1 MTTDPRYYDVIVYG
15 DEVPGVFAAVSAARE
30 YRRRTK
36 QYPRVLLL
44 SKGNLQ
50 AGIGGHLV
58 RGGLAYLDR
67 SQIDKSIR
75 DNIGLPTFGDPAAIY
90 KEFLQKMGVIVV
102 GLDPRKAS
110 AVLREMLEDA
120 GVDLLS
126 NVEIE
131 SVVKGNQNIVS
142 LMTSKGRYSGKQ
154 FIDATVNA
162 ELAQVAGARKL
173 KGFGTLGLP
182 ESELAVSVV
191 FETQGLSIQRL
202 KDIEFTYL
210 KRFTNVKDTEAQNF
224 LLAATGND
232 KQLAEKLRRDMV
244 DSSGNI
250 KRMYAGSDYIDV
262 RSPALSVAY
271 QSFRG
276 SKFSLYET
284 GVILDKANIAI
295 LPGGRLSW
303 NALLF
308 TVTGSEAEELARQ
321 GAKPS
326 PRMLV
331 EMGYVQKWFNSVGAT
346 VTFPSELYIRHAGNI
361 TDVVQPL
368 TGADMLM
375 GGVPAREAL
384 GTFGYHFDV
393 RGGIRDLAKI
403 AYEKGITNLSFTPP
417 IFNIGIQHAIV
428 RTIPNLGVVS
438 PASGFGGLAAAA
450 GRIVEFNAGVAQG
463 LGIAAIIAILGNKNL
478 ADVSNLDVRKVLV
491 DTKRLPRI
499 FGIAKLAEASRMAGI
514 DTLGDVAIA

>member
-1 MTTDPRYYDVIVYG
+1 MVRDPRYYDVIVYG

-50 AGIGGHLV
+50 QGIGGHLV

-67 SQIDKSIR
+67 SQIEKSIR
-75 DNIGLPTFGDPAAIY
+75 EARGLATFGDPAAIY
-90 KEFLQKMGVIVV
+90 KEFLQRVGTIVV

-110 AVLREMLEDA
+110 AVLREMLQEA
-120 GVDLLS
+120 GVDILS

-142 LMTSKGRYSGKQ
+142 LMTLKGRYSGKQ

-162 ELAQVAGARKL
+162 ELAQIAGAIKL
-173 KGFGTLGLP
+173 KGFETFGLP

-191 FETQGLSIQRL
+191 FETGGLSIQKL
-202 KDIEFTYL
+202 KQIESIYL
-210 KRFTNVKDTEAQNF
+210 KRFTNLKDTEAQNF

-232 KQLAEKLRRDMV
+232 EELAEILRRDMV
-244 DSSGNI
+244 DNAGNI
-250 KRMYAGSDYIDV
+250 KTMYAGSDYIDV

-271 QSFRG
+271 HSFRG
-276 SKFSLYET
+276 TKFSLFET

-295 LPGGRLSW
+295 LPGGKLSW

-308 TVTGSEAEELARQ
+308 SVTGSEAEELAKK

-326 PRMLV
+326 SKMLV
-331 EMGYVQKWFNSVGAT
+331 EMGYVEKWFNSIGAT
-346 VTFPSELYIRHAGNI
+346 VNVPSELYIRHAGNI
-361 TDVVQPL
+361 KDVVQPL

-375 GGVPAREAL
+375 GGVPANEAL
-384 GTFGYHFDV
+384 GTFAYQFDV
-393 RGGIRDLAKI
+393 RGGIRDFAKI
-403 AYEKGITNLSFTPP
+403 TYEKGITNLSFTPP

-428 RTIPNLGVVS
+428 RTIPNLAVVS
-438 PASGFGGLAAAA
+438 PASGFVGLAAAA

-463 LGIAAIIAILGNKNL
+463 LGIAAIIAILGSKNL

-491 DTKRLPRI
+491 DTKRLPKV
-499 FGIAKLAEASRMAGI
+499 FGIPKLAEASRMGAI

>member
-1 MTTDPRYYDVIVYG
+1 MNTDPRYYDVIVYG

-67 SQIDKSIR
+67 SQIEKSLR
-75 DNIGLPTFGDPAAIY
+75 DDLGLPTFGEPAAIY
-90 KEFLQKMGVIVV
+90 KEFLQKLGVIVV
-102 GLDPRKAS
+102 GFDPRKAS
-110 AVLREMLEDA
+110 AVLREMLQEA

-126 NVEIE
+126 NVDIE

-162 ELAQVAGARKL
+162 ELAQVAGAEKL
-173 KGFGTLGLP
+173 KGFETFGLP

-191 FETQGLSIQRL
+191 FQTQGLSIQRI
-202 KDIEFTYL
+202 KQIESIYL
-210 KRFTNVKDTEAQNF
+210 KRFTNLSDTEAQNF

-232 KQLAEKLRRDMV
+232 EDLAQQLRRDMV

-250 KRMYAGSDYIDV
+250 KPMYAGSDYIDV

-271 QSFRG
+271 HSFRG
-276 SKFSLYET
+276 TKFSLFET
-284 GVILDKANIAI
+284 GVILDKGNIAI

-308 TVTGSEAEELARQ
+308 SVTGSEAEELARQ
-321 GAKPS
+321 GANPS
-326 PRMLV
+326 PKMLV
-331 EMGYVQKWFNSVGAT
+331 EMGYIEKWFNSIGAT
-346 VTFPSELYIRHAGNI
+346 VNVPSELYIRHAGNI
-361 TDVVQPL
+361 RDVVQPL

-393 RGGIRDLAKI
+393 RGGIRDFAKI

-417 IFNIGIQHAIV
+417 IFNIGIQHAIL
-428 RTIPNLGVVS
+428 RSIPNLAVVS
-438 PASGFGGLAAAA
+438 PASGFVGLAAAA

-478 ADVSNLDVRKVLV
+478 ADVANLDVRKVLV
-491 DTKRLPRI
+491 DTKRLPKV
-499 FGIAKLAEASRMAGI
+499 FGIAKLAEASRMTGI

>member
-1 MTTDPRYYDVIVYG
+1 MVRDPRYYDVIVYG
-15 DEVPGVFAAVSAARE
+15 DEIPGVFAAISAARE

-36 QYPRVLLL
+36 QYPRVLLI

-50 AGIGGHLV
+50 SGIGGHLV

-75 DNIGLPTFGDPAAIY
+75 ENLGLPTFGEPAAIY
-90 KEFLQKMGVIVV
+90 KEFLQKVGVIVV
-102 GLDPRKAS
+102 GLDRFKAS

-120 GVDLLS
+120 GVDLIS
-126 NVEIE
+126 NIAIE
-131 SVVKGNQNIVS
+131 SIVKGDKNIVN
-142 LMTSKGRYSGKQ
+142 LMTSKGRYSAKQ

-173 KGFGTLGLP
+173 KGFETFGLP
-182 ESELAVSVV
+182 ESELSVSVV
-191 FETQGLSIQRL
+191 FETQGLSVQKIKQ
-202 KDIEFTYL
+202 IESIYL
-210 KRFTNVKDTEAQNF
+210 KRFTNLDDTEAQNF

-232 KQLAEKLRRDMV
+232 EQLAAQLRRDMV
-244 DSSGNI
+244 DAAG
-250 KRMYAGSDYIDV
+250 KLKTMYAGSDYIDV

-271 QSFRG
+271 HSFRG
-276 SKFSLYET
+276 TKFSLFET

-308 TVTGSEAEELARQ
+308 TVTGSEAEELARN
-321 GAKPS
+321 GAKPA
-326 PRMLV
+326 PRMLA
-331 EMGYVQKWFNSVGAT
+331 EIDYIKKWFNSIGAT
-346 VTFPSELYIRHAGNI
+346 VNVPSELYIRHAGNV

-375 GGVPAREAL
+375 GGVSASEAL
-384 GTFGYHFDV
+384 GTFGYQFDV
-393 RGGIRDLAKI
+393 RGGIRDFAKI

-417 IFNIGIQHAIV
+417 IFNIGIQHALIKN
-428 RTIPNLGVVS
+428 IPNLAVVS
-438 PASGFGGLAAAA
+438 PASGFVGLAAAA

-491 DTKRLPRI
+491 QTNRLPRV
-499 FGIAKLAEASRMAGI
+499 FGIPKLAEASRMAGI

>member
-1 MTTDPRYYDVIVYG
+1 MTRDPRYYDVIVYG

-67 SQIDKSIR
+67 SQIDKSTR
-75 DNIGLPTFGDPAAIY
+75 DNLGLPTFGDPAAIY
-90 KEFLQKMGVIVV
+90 KEFLQRMGVIVV

-110 AVLREMLEDA
+110 TVLREMLQEA

-126 NVEIE
+126 NVEID
-131 SVVKGNQNIVS
+131 SVVKANQNIVS
-142 LMTSKGRYSGKQ
+142 LMTSKGRYCGKQ
-154 FIDATVNA
+154 FIDETVNA

-173 KGFGTLGLP
+173 KGFETFGLP

-191 FETQGLSIQRL
+191 FETADLSIQRL
-202 KDIEFTYL
+202 RQIESTYL
-210 KRFTNVKDTEAQNF
+210 KRFTNLNDTEAQNF

-232 KQLAEKLRRDMV
+232 EELAKQLRRDMV

-250 KRMYAGSDYIDV
+250 KTMYAGSDYIDV

-271 QSFRG
+271 HSFRG
-276 SKFSLYET
+276 IKFSLFES

-308 TVTGSEAEELARQ
+308 SVTGSEAEELARK

-326 PRMLV
+326 PKMLA
-331 EMGYVQKWFNSVGAT
+331 EMEYIEKWFNSIGAT
-346 VTFPSELYIRHAGNI
+346 VYVPSELYIRHAGNI
-361 TDVVQPL
+361 KDVVQPL

-384 GTFGYHFDV
+384 GTFGYQFDV
-393 RGGIRDLAKI
+393 RGGIRDFAKI

-428 RTIPNLGVVS
+428 RTIPNLAVVS
-438 PASGFGGLAAAA
+438 PASGFVGLAASA

-478 ADVSNLDVRKVLV
+478 ADVSNLEVRKVLV
-491 DTKRLPRI
+491 DTKRLPKV
-499 FGIAKLAEASRMAGI
+499 FGIPKLAEASRMGAI
-514 DTLGDVAIA
+514 DTLGDIAIA